1 MVETSSQQKVRGLK
15 ILTPKQVVQRQPIAL
30 EQIKAGKNSESLL
43 NEIRHILYSL
53 YHFKEITKK
62 YITIKLNQQKYNRKR
77 ILSL

>member
-1 MVETSSQQKVRGLK
+1 MGETSSQQKVRGLK